1 MKQDDFVEMVKKSGF
16 DEGMKQLFITSYC
29 IGYDQG
35 KIEQMKIVIDRMDLI
50 AAERQMEFATKQ

>member
-1 MKQDDFVEMVKKSGF
+1 MRKDDFLEMIKKSGF

-35 KIEQMKIVIDRMDLI
+35 KVEQMKNVLNHMDLI
-50 AAERQMEFATKQ
+50 AAERQMEFSTKQ

>member
-1 MKQDDFVEMVKKSGF
+1 MKKDDFLEMIKKSGF

-35 KIEQMKIVIDRMDLI
+35 KVEQMKIVLDRMDLI
-50 AAERQMEFATKQ
+50 SAERQMEFATKQ

>member
-1 MKQDDFVEMVKKSGF
+1 MKKDDFLEMIKKSGF

-35 KIEQMKIVIDRMDLI
+35 KVEQMKNVLNHMDLI
-50 AAERQMEFATKQ
+50 AAERQMEFSTKQ

>member
-1 MKQDDFVEMVKKSGF
+1 MKKDDFLQMIKETGF
-16 DEGMKQLFITSYC
+16 DEGIKQLLVTSYF

-35 KIEQMKIVIDRMDLI
+35 KIEQMKDVINRMDLI

>member
-1 MKQDDFVEMVKKSGF
+1 MRKDDFLEMIKKSGF

-35 KIEQMKIVIDRMDLI
+35 KVEQMKIVLDRMDLI
-50 AAERQMEFATKQ
+50 SAERQMEFATKQ

>member
-1 MKQDDFVEMVKKSGF
+1 MTNDDFVEMVNKTGF
-16 DEGMKQLFITSYC
+16 DAATKQLLITSYS

-35 KIEQMKIVIDRMDLI
+35 RVEQMKVVIDRMDLI

>member
-1 MKQDDFVEMVKKSGF
+1 MKQDDFIEMIKKSGF

-35 KIEQMKIVIDRMDLI
+35 KVEQMKNVLNHMDLI
-50 AAERQMEFATKQ
+50 AAERKMEFATKQ

>member
-1 MKQDDFVEMVKKSGF
+1 MKKDDFLAMIKKSGF

-35 KIEQMKIVIDRMDLI
+35 KVEQMKNVLDRMDLI

>member
-1 MKQDDFVEMVKKSGF
+1 MKKDDFLAMIKKSGF

-35 KIEQMKIVIDRMDLI
+35 KVEQMKNVLNHMDLI
-50 AAERQMEFATKQ
+50 AAERQMEFSTKQ

>member
-1 MKQDDFVEMVKKSGF
+1 MKQDDFIEMIKKSGF

-35 KIEQMKIVIDRMDLI
+35 KVEQMKNVIDRMDLI

>member
-1 MKQDDFVEMVKKSGF
+1 MKQDDFLAMVKKTGF
-16 DEGMKQLFITSYC
+16 DEMTKQLLITSYF

-35 KIEQMKIVIDRMDLI
+35 KVEQMLNVIERMDLI

>member
-1 MKQDDFVEMVKKSGF
+1 MRQDDFVEMVKKSGF
-16 DEGMKQLFITSYC
+16 DEGMKKLFITSYC

-35 KIEQMKIVIDRMDLI
+35 RVEQMRNVIDRMDLI

>member
-1 MKQDDFVEMVKKSGF
+1 MRQDDFVEMVKKSGF

-50 AAERQMEFATKQ
+50 AAERQMEFATRQ

>member
-50 AAERQMEFATKQ
+50 AAERQMEFATRQ

>member
-1 MKQDDFVEMVKKSGF
+1 MKKDDFLAMIKKSGF

-35 KIEQMKIVIDRMDLI
+35 KVEQMKIVLDRMDLI
-50 AAERQMEFATKQ
+50 SAERQMEFATKQ

>member
-1 MKQDDFVEMVKKSGF
+1 MKKDDFLAMIKKSGF

-35 KIEQMKIVIDRMDLI
+35 KVEQMKNVIDRMDLI

>member
-1 MKQDDFVEMVKKSGF
+1 MRQDDFVEMVKKSGF

-50 AAERQMEFATKQ
+50 AAERQMEFAIKQ